1 LETSGLYSVYSNAI
15 SELPHGEYLQIK
27 ARKTIQKLSDGTP
40 PFTTLLTEYF
50 EKTHYKTGSL
60 FTHLLRGTALICG
73 MPLQSMATVEM
84 LGLQLGLSF
93 QIADDLKDVT
103 LSTFENQKDS
113 LNDLKEQNT
122 TLPYLFCLLEMKEKG
137 KIQDF
142 SKLLGI
148 IKNKDKSIEDLS
160 EVLKLIRCSNAEE
173 STRSI
178 IHLLF
183 KEALESFD
191 SLSPD
196 SLNEKPRLVV
206 SSLPF
211 LTV

>member
-1 LETSGLYSVYSNAI
+1 MYSIYSNAI

-27 ARKTIQKLSDGTP
+27 ARKTIEKLDQGVP
-40 PFTTLLTEYF
+40 PFDRLLTEYF

-73 MPLQSMATVEM
+73 VPLESMHSVEK

-122 TLPYLFCLLEMKEKG
+122 TMPYLYCMLELSKSDRKDELVKLLSILKKKEKTG
-137 KIQDF
+137 EEL
-142 SKLLGI
+142 SYVLGLLKGSEAE
-148 IKNKDKSIEDLS
+148 KNTRDLIH
-160 EVLKLIRCSNAEE
+160 VLYR
-173 STRSI
+173 
-178 IHLLF
+178 
-183 KEALESFD
+183 EALGSFEEISPAAATQSA
-191 SLSPD
+191 SLTVCSA
-196 SLNEKPRLVV
+196 
-206 SSLPF
+206 PF